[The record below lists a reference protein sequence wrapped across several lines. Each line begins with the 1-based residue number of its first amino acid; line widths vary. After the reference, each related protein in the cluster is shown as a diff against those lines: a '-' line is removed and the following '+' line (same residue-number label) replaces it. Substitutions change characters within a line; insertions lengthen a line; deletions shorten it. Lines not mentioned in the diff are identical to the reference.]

1 MTPPQVKEYQDKVF
15 KMFDFKKSGAA
26 LAMSAAL
33 LAQPA
38 FAEEEFQA
46 HRTPGVG

>member
-1 MTPPQVKEYQDKVF
+1 MKEYQDKVF

-26 LAMSAAL
+26 LAISAAM

-38 FAEEEFQA
+38 FAEEEVSVYK
-46 HRTPGVG
+46 TPGVP